1 MKCGERLQSALK
13 EDVQHK
19 RQLWCT
25 KCERWLD
32 RNLVA
37 VMNISHR
44 GWLRFHQSKGTG
56 NEAMVQEPEK
66 MTVILK
72 VDSAKL
78 SQKVGVR

>member
-25 KCERWLD
+25 KCGRWLD
-32 RNLVA
+32 RDLVA

-44 GWLRFHQSKGTG
+44 GWLRFDQSKGAG

-66 MTVILK
+66 TTVILR
-72 VDSAKL
+72 VDPAKL
-78 SQKVGVR
+78 SRKVA